1 MENEQQEDRALTVFT
16 VEIFNTKTG
25 ETVEFF
31 PVTCPGF
38 VELERLALALTAS
51 LNDSRSGG
59 FLDWRQIAEHEF
71 NSGTQ
76 VAV

>member
-1 MENEQQEDRALTVFT
+1 MENERQEERALTVFT
-16 VEIFNTKTG
+16 VEFFNTKTG

-31 PVTCPGF
+31 PITCPGF
-38 VELERLALALTAS
+38 VELERLALALTTS
-51 LNDSRSGG
+51 LNDMRAGA

-71 NSGTQ
+71 TPGTQ

>member
-1 MENEQQEDRALTVFT
+1 MENEQQDTRALTVFT

-25 ETVEFF
+25 ATVEFF
-31 PVTCPGF
+31 PITCPGF
-38 VELERLALALTAS
+38 LELERLALALTAS

-71 NSGTQ
+71 TSGTQ

>member
-1 MENEQQEDRALTVFT
+1 MENEQQDARALTVFT

-25 ETVEFF
+25 ATVEFF
-31 PVTCPGF
+31 PITCPGF
-38 VELERLALALTAS
+38 LELERLALALTAS
-51 LNDSRSGG
+51 LNDMRAGG

-71 NSGTQ
+71 TSGTQ